1 MATKP
6 YANAEEVL
14 PPELLEAVQKYHSGM
29 LWVPVAQSFYQQRRR
44 LVIALREQNI
54 STEEIANLA
63 GITSR
68 RVNQILAQHKKEQ
81 SSRHIEAASGK

>member
-6 YANAEEVL
+6 YANATDVL
-14 PPELLEAVQKYHSGM
+14 PPELLKEVQKHHSGM
-29 LWVPVAQSFYQQRRR
+29 LWVPVAESFYRQRRR
-44 LVIALREQNI
+44 LVIALKEQNV

-68 RVNQILAQHKKEQ
+68 RVNQILAGQK
-81 SSRHIEAASGK
+81 SIFL